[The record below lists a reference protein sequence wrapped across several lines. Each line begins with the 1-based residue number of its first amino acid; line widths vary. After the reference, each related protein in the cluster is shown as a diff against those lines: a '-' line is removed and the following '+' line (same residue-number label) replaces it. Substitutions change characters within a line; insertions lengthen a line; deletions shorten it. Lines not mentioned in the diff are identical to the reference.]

1 MVPDGAVDGSD
12 HRIRLRRVA
21 CRWCRSPLRDRPR
34 PAFWR
39 RRGRLRG
46 RRGRAGV
53 SKDRRI
59 RLGLLAAVA
68 FMVGLAPLMAWYEL
82 ANVPL
87 VALALL
93 LRRDYNRSLWD
104 LVRR

>member
-1 MVPDGAVDGSD
+1 
-12 HRIRLRRVA
+12 
-21 CRWCRSPLRDRPR
+21 
-34 PAFWR
+34 
-39 RRGRLRG
+39 
-46 RRGRAGV
+46 V

-68 FMVGLAPLMAWYEL
+68 FMLGLAPVMAWYEL

>member
-1 MVPDGAVDGSD
+1 MVPEGAVDGSD
-12 HRIRLRRVA
+12 TESGCAGWPAAGAAARSATAHGPPSGAAEVAVAVLVLSRDRRV
-21 CRWCRSPLRDRPR
+21 
-34 PAFWR
+34 
-39 RRGRLRG
+39 
-46 RRGRAGV
+46 
-53 SKDRRI
+53 

-68 FMVGLAPLMAWYEL
+68 FMLGLAPLMAWYEL

-93 LRRDYNRSLWD
+93 LPGRDYDRSLWD